1 MKEKNVRQVLKA
13 LPNYLKEHYWS
24 DGMVRVAG
32 REYSGLLVTPCHTH
46 DDQSRQM
53 SCISCHA
60 LHQPVED
67 PRSLAAWANDQL
79 GVGMETNQACI
90 QCHEDFVSDEQ
101 LQAHTHHAPGS
112 VGSLCYNCHMPYT
125 TFGLLKAIRSDAIDS
140 PNVQTSLNTG
150 RPNACN
156 QCHLD
161 KTLAWTAEQL
171 WTRYDIRQPELTP
184 DQQIVAASILW
195 TLSGDAGQRALM
207 AWSMNW
213 SAAHEAMINSE
224 KPVRTSWMLP
234 YLSELMKDPYPAVRF
249 LAEERLVSFTGL
261 EDVEY
266 DFLAPESER
275 NEKSGQVWEIWETN
289 FSEEGRSLHDDSR
302 GPLLL
307 DSEGALKMETLNRL
321 LENRDHTVINLQE

>member
-1 MKEKNVRQVLKA
+1 M
-13 LPNYLKEHYWS
+13 
-24 DGMVRVAG
+24 D
-32 REYSGLLVTPCHTH
+32 
-46 DDQSRQM
+46 SRT
-53 SCISCHA
+53 A
-60 LHQPVED
+60 VD
-67 PRSLAAWANDQL
+67 
-79 GVGMETNQACI
+79 
-90 QCHEDFVSDEQ
+90 
-101 LQAHTHHAPGS
+101 
-112 VGSLCYNCHMPYT
+112 
-125 TFGLLKAIRSDAIDS
+125 
-140 PNVQTSLNTG
+140 
-150 RPNACN
+150 
-156 QCHLD
+156 
-161 KTLAWTAEQL
+161 TL
-171 WTRYDIRQPELTP
+171 ELTP
-184 DQQIVAASILW
+184 DQQVVAASILW